1 MRISDWS
8 SDVCSSDLVAFVRPI
23 HGSDDG
29 LSIETVIDEDMLVAL
44 PSGHPLAHRA
54 SISLLALSIEPFVL
68 FSRAVGAGLH
78 DEIVAACRVAGFSP
92 RVVQEASQVTS
103 IVNLVARSEEHTSE
117 LQSLIPI

>member
-8 SDVCSSDLVAFVRPI
+8 SDVCSSD
-23 HGSDDG
+23 
-29 LSIETVIDEDMLVAL
+29 
-44 PSGHPLAHRA
+44 
-54 SISLLALSIEPFVL
+54 LLALSIEPFVL

-103 IVNLVARSEEHTSE
+103 IVNLVASGLRVSILPVSMQHMHHDGFPFRPI
-117 LQSLIPI
+117 SLPVPKARLTTIRNATGRARGVSDV

>member
-8 SDVCSSDLVAFVRPI
+8 SDVCSSD
-23 HGSDDG
+23 
-29 LSIETVIDEDMLVAL
+29 
-44 PSGHPLAHRA
+44 
-54 SISLLALSIEPFVL
+54 LLALSIEPFVL

-103 IVNLVARSEEHTSE
+103 IVNLVASGIGASILPASMLPLHRSAERRLGKECVSTCKCRVA
-117 LQSLIPI
+117 QSH

>member
-8 SDVCSSDLVAFVRPI
+8 SDVCSSD
-23 HGSDDG
+23 
-29 LSIETVIDEDMLVAL
+29 
-44 PSGHPLAHRA
+44 
-54 SISLLALSIEPFVL
+54 LLALSIEPFVL

-103 IVNLVARSEEHTSE
+103 IVNLVASGLGVSLLPASMQHMHTDGVTFRPKIGRAHAFTPVTHAHIVCRIMIE
-117 LQSLIPI
+117 T

>member
-1 MRISDWS
+1 
-8 SDVCSSDLVAFVRPI
+8 
-23 HGSDDG
+23 
-29 LSIETVIDEDMLVAL
+29 MLVAL

-103 IVNLVARSEEHTSE
+103 IVNLVASG
-117 LQSLIPI
+117 LGGSLLPASIPPMTPDGVNLRPRTDKPRVGERD

>member
-8 SDVCSSDLVAFVRPI
+8 SDVCSSD
-23 HGSDDG
+23 
-29 LSIETVIDEDMLVAL
+29 
-44 PSGHPLAHRA
+44 
-54 SISLLALSIEPFVL
+54 LLALSIEPFVL

-103 IVNLVARSEEHTSE
+103 IVNLVASGLGVSILPASMQHMHTDGVTFRPITRPVPKARRSEERRVGKECVRTCS
-117 LQSLIPI
+117 SRG